1 MPQIFKI
8 GGYIIYFW
16 INEGMPLEPIHV
28 HVAEGRPIASGTK
41 IWLTRTG
48 GCIVQNNSSDIP
60 EKKLN
65 YIKQVI
71 SARHSDISKLWE
83 QTFGEIRYYC

>member
-8 GGYIIYFW
+8 GEYIIYFW

-28 HVAEGRPIASGTK
+28 HVAEGRPVATGTK

-48 GCIVQNNSSDIP
+48 GCIVQNNASDIP
-60 EKKLN
+60 ERKLN
-65 YIKQVI
+65 YI
-71 SARHSDISKLWE
+71 
-83 QTFGEIRYYC
+83 